1 MLFFTLKLSNVH
13 SRYKEQ
19 QNALAGNRCGNCFR
33 RTKIQLFDKLTIL
46 CVFFFLYVQINLM
59 ISLHESI
66 GELLPASR
74 VIVYEHKHGE
84 GWIFDRKN
92 LIDFEIVT
100 RRNGRNLNRDLNC
113 QIRSQIEPMQMSSM
127 PCYQTSWLPRIRAP

>member
-1 MLFFTLKLSNVH
+1 
-13 SRYKEQ
+13 
-19 QNALAGNRCGNCFR
+19 
-33 RTKIQLFDKLTIL
+33 
-46 CVFFFLYVQINLM
+46 M

-74 VIVYEHKHGE
+74 VIVYEHGSRGE